1 MHVMKECARMTSVWK
16 ILFMKVISP
25 EVLGAQGATWRVV
38 VIDLGH
44 RCLLSLW
51 LRLERGRS

>member
-1 MHVMKECARMTSVWK
+1 MHPYEDPFS
-16 ILFMKVISP
+16 FP